1 MNKKKLLIAI
11 AFSLIMLM
19 SAFAVID
26 NGQVGQVAASSGS
39 SNLSAQAS
47 NPQSSSG
54 TAWQMPTTTMNE
66 PGYHNTTFNMGIDC
80 NVGSVNYFTA
90 NTYCDVYVTDEIYD
104 PLYND
109 LPGGGSIPWLATNF
123 TVAHVTSNNQTF
135 DLMTNSEANYSYVY
149 TVNLRPYVQWTDWS
163 AANAS
168 QTYTFSNHTVF
179 DFNGK
184 TVSHTFKSFSS
195 RSMKKYYLQSAD
207 VVLSWRLQSDF
218 GIWPN
223 VVNVIP
229 NGNLSVKIFVTKQT
243 LLFQQDVL
251 ANDILPYHI
260 WVKHDFTSI
269 PGLFNCT
276 PNISAGNG
284 YYDWNL
290 GWNTATGRAP
300 GLVGTGPF
308 MVTNNYGMPQ
318 GQITPSHEEALYV
331 NPHYFT
337 QYANAS
343 SGLRR
348 YTPKFYEIYMPFYS
362 SASAMVAAYTK
373 GQIETTSLSVTPNFA
388 PEIQSTPNSKIYL
401 KPSSSYGYFHLNTA
415 VAPLNVT
422 AFRQALN
429 YATPYTYI
437 NTVIADGYGITS
449 SSPINP
455 QNLLYYNTSSP
466 NYDFDMAKASSLIK
480 SIPGMV
486 NDSGVLT
493 YYGTPV
499 SLTIQTTVG
508 AVAPSNIE
516 NAKATCADWNA
527 LGIKTTLKEEAFT
540 TLISNIDGTVSSY
553 NSTTG
558 TYASNQY
565 QIGELGISTAP
576 GNPALDCEETLTPQY
591 GVPLDDYVG
600 PFSNLTYLGKDL
612 SGSQVQGLFDNLTS
626 KLVNTNNQTEAEK
639 LSKEIQTLYVMEAP
653 AVITGYGTDIVPE
666 LQTFTNY
673 SLTNTEAV
681 YLYWYWQFFSIY
693 ENPNL
698 VKVHYNY
705 TLTVSASLNNA
716 TTEHSGDQGTV
727 TFTVTNKTASG
738 SMAPVADANISVAV
752 SAPYGGVITSNATA
766 KVMSE
771 NHGMLR
777 TNSKGQA
784 NYSYKVFSPLS
795 DILLACNP
803 NTGNNYN
810 LYYEQVNITG
820 YATVANHTQTGPGNG
835 TSSVWLINPSLDISC
850 TPSQS
855 TFTAGETGYITFF
868 VSENGTGY
876 AGATIDITPVN
887 YLNMTFSSS
896 ELTLTTNSTGYAV
909 FDFTVNSNVTG
920 FYNASLTV
928 KALSGSASI
937 VNTPNT
943 TFQIELQKKAPV
955 VSSSAFLLYAEI
967 AGAVVA
973 AVVVIG
979 VVTYVIRKPK
989 VSGPK
994 GGDTGTGTSG
1004 Q

>member
-26 NGQVGQVAASSGS
+26 NGHVGQAAASSGS
-39 SNLSAQAS
+39 LNLSTQAS

-54 TAWQMPTTTMNE
+54 TAWHMPTTTMNE
-66 PGYHNTTFNMGIDC
+66 PGYKNATFNMGIDC
-80 NVGSVNYFTA
+80 NVGSLNWFTA
-90 NTYCDVYVTDEIYD
+90 NTYCDVYVTDEVYD
-104 PLYND
+104 PLYNV
-109 LPGGGSIPWLATNF
+109 LPDGASIPWLATGF
-123 TVAHVTSNNQTF
+123 TVDHVTSNNQTF

-168 QTYTFSNHTVF
+168 QTYTFTNHTVF

-184 TVSHTFKSFSS
+184 TVSHTFTSFKNTT
-195 RSMKKYYLQSAD
+195 MKKYYLQSAD

-243 LLFQQDVL
+243 VLFQQAVL

-269 PGLFNCT
+269 PGLFNYT
-276 PNISAGNG
+276 PGITPGNG
-284 YYDWNL
+284 YYGWDL
-290 GWNTATGRAP
+290 GWNTATGQAP

-373 GQIETTSLSVTPNFA
+373 GQIETTSLSVAPNFE
-388 PEIQSTPNSKIYL
+388 PQIKTTPDSSIYL
-401 KPSSSYGYFHLNTA
+401 KPSSSYGFLKLNTG
-415 VAPLNVT
+415 VAPLNIT

-437 NTVIADGYGITS
+437 NTVIAQGYGISS

-455 QNLLYYNTSSP
+455 QNTLYFNTSSP
-466 NYDFDMAKASSLIK
+466 NYDFNMKKATSLIE
-480 SIPGMV
+480 SIPGMA
-486 NDSGVLT
+486 NNSGVLS
-493 YYGTPV
+493 YHGTPV
-499 SLTIQTTVG
+499 SLEIQTTVG
-508 AVAPSNIE
+508 AVAPNNIQ
-516 NAKATCADWNA
+516 NAKAICADWNA

-540 TLISNIDGTVSSY
+540 TLINNVDGTISSY
-553 NSTTG
+553 NTTTG
-558 TYASNQY
+558 TFASNLY
-565 QIGELGISTAP
+565 QIGEYGESTAS
-576 GNPALDCEETLTPQY
+576 GNPALDCQEVLNPLY
-591 GVPLDDYVG
+591 GVPLDTYNG
-600 PFSNLTYLGKDL
+600 PFSNLTYQGKDL
-612 SGSQVQGLFDNLTS
+612 SGSQVQSLFNNLTS
-626 KLVNTNNQTEAEK
+626 KLVNTNSQAEAEK
-639 LSKEIQTLYVMEAP
+639 LSKDIQTLYVMEAP
-653 AVITGYGTDIVPE
+653 LVILGYGTDIVPE

-681 YLYWYWQFFSIY
+681 YLYWYWQFFGIY

-727 TFTVTNKTASG
+727 TFTVTNKTQSG
-738 SMAPVADANISVAV
+738 SMAPVADANISIAV
-752 SAPYGGVITSNATA
+752 SAPYGGVVATNATA
-766 KVMSE
+766 KAMLA
-771 NHGMLR
+771 NNGRLR

-784 NYSYKVFSPLS
+784 NYSYKVFSPLR

-803 NTGNNYN
+803 VTGNNYN

-820 YATVANHTQTGPGNG
+820 YATVGNHTQTGPGNA
-835 TSSVWLINPSLDISC
+835 TSSLWLINPSLDVSY

-855 TFTAGETGYITFF
+855 TFTAGESGNITFF

-876 AGATIDITPVN
+876 AGATVDITPGN
-887 YLNMTFSSS
+887 YLNMTYSSS
-896 ELTLTTNSTGYAV
+896 ELTLTTNSAGYAV
-909 FDFTVNSNVTG
+909 FNFTVNSNVTG
-920 FYNASLTV
+920 FYNATFIV
-928 KALSGSASI
+928 KALSGKSSI
-937 VNTPNT
+937 VNTPST
-943 TFQIELQKKAPV
+943 TFQVEMQKKAS
-955 VSSSAFLLYAEI
+955 VSSSATVLYAEI
-967 AGAVVA
+967 GGGVASA
-973 AVVVIG
+973 AVIIG
-979 VVTYVIRKPK
+979 VATYFIRKPK
-989 VSGPK
+989 LPGPK
-994 GGDTGTGTSG
+994 GGDKGTGTSG